1 MGRQGRLAFMAWVS
15 GLFSPSGF
23 SPLEPPFPSNL
34 SFAATHSNFCGTPLT
49 PFIFQESSYSLPQ
62 PFSAGGSF
70 HLFCHTQARV
80 EFVIGSSGFPAKDCP
95 ERHKSRCPLKPIC
108 DGQAPCARAQILIY
122 SACEFSLW
130 GLKPVNSAMPRTIV
144 KPVAAS
150 TLKRSKMPKY
160 AFGKIPIPIGPAN
173 IIARAAVAQTAR

>member
-1 MGRQGRLAFMAWVS
+1 MGRKFVQLLPPSYCPIICTFVVKPTTYTNRSDTKTSVYSNLLTTDKRFDISLRGSNHLGRQGRLAFMAWVS

-70 HLFCHTQARV
+70 HLFCHTQVSEALL
-80 EFVIGSSGFPAKDCP
+80 EN
-95 ERHKSRCPLKPIC
+95 
-108 DGQAPCARAQILIY
+108 Y
-122 SACEFSLW
+122 
-130 GLKPVNSAMPRTIV
+130 
-144 KPVAAS
+144 
-150 TLKRSKMPKY
+150 TL
-160 AFGKIPIPIGPAN
+160 
-173 IIARAAVAQTAR
+173 

>member
-1 MGRQGRLAFMAWVS
+1 MINQHLSALCADWFWLRGSNHLGRQGRLAFMAWVS

-34 SFAATHSNFCGTPLT
+34 SFAATHSNFCGKALT
-49 PFIFQESSYSLPQ
+49 SFIFQESSYSLPQ

-108 DGQAPCARAQILIY
+108 DGQARRRC
-122 SACEFSLW
+122 
-130 GLKPVNSAMPRTIV
+130 G
-144 KPVAAS
+144 
-150 TLKRSKMPKY
+150 KY
-160 AFGKIPIPIGPAN
+160 
-173 IIARAAVAQTAR
+173 